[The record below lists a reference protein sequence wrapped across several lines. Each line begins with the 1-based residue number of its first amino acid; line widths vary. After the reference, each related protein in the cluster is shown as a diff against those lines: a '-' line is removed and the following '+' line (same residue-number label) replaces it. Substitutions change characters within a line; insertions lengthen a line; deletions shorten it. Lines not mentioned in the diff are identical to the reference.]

1 MKSQKYIINYND
13 GVYYG
18 VIIFK
23 NKTKEEIEDYIRLEI
38 ERNNKNSNP
47 LYHISRENFKLE
59 LN

>member
-1 MKSQKYIINYND
+1 MKTQKCTINYND

-18 VIIFK
+18 SILFTD
-23 NKTKEEIEDYIRLEI
+23 KTKEEIEDYIRLEI
-38 ERNNKNSNP
+38 ERNNKNPNP